1 MRLCLTSIPHLP
13 NLCDVPSH
21 AALALCALF
30 DYNRRA
36 LAEWR
41 LKTTMP
47 KRKINHETRRKFAR
61 RSRVGNNVS
70 FSQIKTKRLFRTNLQ
85 WATIE
90 IDGKPVR
97 VRLTARQIKALCKT
111 K

>member
-1 MRLCLTSIPHLP
+1 LA
-13 NLCDVPSH
+13 NLCDVLLR
-21 AALALCALF
+21 AALALRALF
-30 DYNRRA
+30 DYNGRA

-61 RSRVGNNVS
+61 RARVGNNVS
-70 FSQIKTKRLFRTNLQ
+70 FSQVKTKRLFRTNLQ